1 MIVVGLTGSIA
12 MGKTETAKILR
23 SLGIA
28 VFDSDAD
35 VHEMYRSDRSVIER
49 IAELVPSAEVD
60 GTIDRQRLSKAIS
73 EVPET
78 LQAIE
83 TIVHPAVRKHQNAF
97 LERSRLEGRTMA
109 VLDIPLL
116 YESGQAGRFDKIMVV
131 SAPEDVQRKRAL
143 SRPGMT
149 PEKLEFILSR
159 QTPDC
164 EKRRRADYVIDTSK
178 GLDDARRQVEEI
190 IRDINSSQGQR

>member
-1 MIVVGLTGSIA
+1 
-12 MGKTETAKILR
+12 
-23 SLGIA
+23 
-28 VFDSDAD
+28 
-35 VHEMYRSDRSVIER
+35 
-49 IAELVPSAEVD
+49 
-60 GTIDRQRLSKAIS
+60 
-73 EVPET
+73 
-78 LQAIE
+78 
-83 TIVHPAVRKHQNAF
+83 
-97 LERSRLEGRTMA
+97 MA

-131 SAPEDVQRKRAL
+131 SAPDDVQRKRAL

-159 QTPDC
+159 QIPDY